1 VQFRCAPHIPF
12 GPDQT
17 RGLQPNALVL
27 EIQPEEGIALYFGA
41 KVPGR
46 RFDVRSVAMEFL
58 YENGFP
64 GEEPPHPYG
73 RLLLDVLVGDAT
85 LFISS
90 DEVMQSWR
98 ILAPVQATLA
108 STPAP
113 LADYPAGSWG
123 PEEADL
129 LLQRDGRQWRNP

>member
-1 VQFRCAPHIPF
+1 
-12 GPDQT
+12 
-17 RGLQPNALVL
+17 
-27 EIQPEEGIALYFGA
+27 
-41 KVPGR
+41 
-46 RFDVRSVAMEFL
+46 MEFL
-58 YENGFP
+58 YENAFP

-108 STPAP
+108 SITAP
-113 LADYPAGSWG
+113 LANYPAGSWG

-129 LLQRDGRQWRNP
+129 LLRRDGRQWRNP